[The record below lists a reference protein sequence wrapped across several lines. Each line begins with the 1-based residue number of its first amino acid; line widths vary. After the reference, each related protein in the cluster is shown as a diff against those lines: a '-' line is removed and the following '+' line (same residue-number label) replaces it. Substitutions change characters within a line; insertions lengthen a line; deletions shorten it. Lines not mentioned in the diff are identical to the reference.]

1 MPAILYRVP
10 PKLTLPTSVE
20 LVARD
25 VEDPSNIL
33 QHFYFPFSLQYIHA
47 ISSLLPSFTYHQPHS
62 SKMPPQ
68 TPDITLYFL
77 QSSRSIRIAWLLEE
91 LKLPYR
97 SIFFP
102 RENNKAPGDFK
113 EKSGNTL
120 GKAPS
125 LRDGEVVV
133 WESGAIS
140 EYVFIL
146 FSFYFGVSGERAKGK
161 RERERC

>member
-1 MPAILYRVP
+1 
-10 PKLTLPTSVE
+10 
-20 LVARD
+20 
-25 VEDPSNIL
+25 
-33 QHFYFPFSLQYIHA
+33 
-47 ISSLLPSFTYHQPHS
+47 
-62 SKMPPQ
+62 
-68 TPDITLYFL
+68 
-77 QSSRSIRIAWLLEE
+77 
-91 LKLPYR
+91 LPYR
-97 SIFFP
+97 SIFFS

>member
-1 MPAILYRVP
+1 
-10 PKLTLPTSVE
+10 
-20 LVARD
+20 
-25 VEDPSNIL
+25 
-33 QHFYFPFSLQYIHA
+33 
-47 ISSLLPSFTYHQPHS
+47 
-62 SKMPPQ
+62 MPPQ

-91 LKLPYR
+91 LKLPYE

-102 RENNKAPGDFK
+102 RENNKAPSNSK

-140 EYVFIL
+140 ELVL
-146 FSFYFGVSGERAKGK
+146 FSFSYLFLCEEAKSEEEELMFVRRIGI
-161 RERERC
+161 